1 MRLGQVDRKMAFP
14 LLSFR
19 LLLSLLHEDR
29 MRIGQA
35 TKKAGLSLVSALA
48 FAYLCHERPRHP
60 EMSLQNSRYE
70 KERLRS
76 TEGHCH

>member
-19 LLLSLLHEDR
+19 LSLSLLHEDR

-48 FAYLCHERPRHP
+48 FAYLCLPRTS
-60 EMSLQNSRYE
+60 EASGDVITKLAI
-70 KERLRS
+70 
-76 TEGHCH
+76 